1 MRIFL
6 RSRKFRTYNTKIYK
20 VLIVF
25 FHYLSVFSATL
36 SILLPLFLY
45 NISNFINKHTVYKL
59 LSAIINTFMQ
69 LQL

>member
-6 RSRKFRTYNTKIYK
+6 RSRKFRTYNIKIYK